1 MKIKKLLLMS
11 VVLLIVA
18 SSCQRNQPKQDET
31 KMAAM
36 KQKVDEYAIVQ
47 LTTDL
52 GQLTEK
58 ERQILPLL
66 FQAADIMDELYW
78 LQTYGNK
85 EELLPGLDSLTRRF
99 AEINYGPW
107 DRLNNNEPFID
118 GVSPK
123 PLGANFYPQDMTTE
137 EFEKLA
143 DPSKTSLY
151 TIIRRNAKGELIVIP
166 YREAYS
172 DQLTKASALLLEA
185 ASLTEDSGLKNYLQ
199 LRAKALTTDHYYES
213 DLAWM
218 DMKNNH
224 IDFILGPIENY
235 EDQLFGYKTSFES
248 FILIK
253 DLEWTKNIEH
263 IVTLLP
269 KLQKSLSVPEAYKAE
284 TPASSSDLGV
294 YDAIYYAG
302 NCNAGSK
309 TIAINLPNDP
319 QIQKLKG
326 SRRLQL
332 KNTMHAKF
340 DKILL
345 PIATLV
351 LDPSQLKYVRFD
363 AFFENVMFHEIAHGL
378 GVHQTI
384 KGNADVRET
393 LKDTYST
400 LEEAKADITGLHLI
414 TTMHNMGEMTDRD
427 LMENYVTFLA
437 GIFRSVRFGASSAH
451 GKANMIQFN
460 YFLQNEAIKMDPSTG
475 TYKIDL
481 EKMKKAV
488 SDLSGMIIQIQG
500 DGDYRKAQQ
509 LIADMGNIPPK
520 MQTSLDK
527 IAQAGIPKDVVFEQG
542 LKVVGL

>member
-218 DMKNNH
+218 D
-224 IDFILGPIENY
+224 
-235 EDQLFGYKTSFES
+235 
-248 FILIK
+248 
-253 DLEWTKNIEH
+253 
-263 IVTLLP
+263 
-269 KLQKSLSVPEAYKAE
+269 KL
-284 TPASSSDLGV
+284 
-294 YDAIYYAG
+294 
-302 NCNAGSK
+302 
-309 TIAINLPNDP
+309 
-319 QIQKLKG
+319 
-326 SRRLQL
+326 
-332 KNTMHAKF
+332 
-340 DKILL
+340 
-345 PIATLV
+345 
-351 LDPSQLKYVRFD
+351 
-363 AFFENVMFHEIAHGL
+363 
-378 GVHQTI
+378 
-384 KGNADVRET
+384 
-393 LKDTYST
+393 
-400 LEEAKADITGLHLI
+400 
-414 TTMHNMGEMTDRD
+414 
-427 LMENYVTFLA
+427 
-437 GIFRSVRFGASSAH
+437 
-451 GKANMIQFN
+451 
-460 YFLQNEAIKMDPSTG
+460 
-475 TYKIDL
+475 
-481 EKMKKAV
+481 
-488 SDLSGMIIQIQG
+488 
-500 DGDYRKAQQ
+500 
-509 LIADMGNIPPK
+509 
-520 MQTSLDK
+520 
-527 IAQAGIPKDVVFEQG
+527 
-542 LKVVGL
+542 

>member
-1 MKIKKLLLMS
+1 MSMLLLIMM
-11 VVLLIVA
+11 
-18 SSCQRNQPKQDET
+18 SSCRRTQPKQDEV

-36 KQKVDEYAIVQ
+36 KEKVEEYAVVK

-52 GQLTEK
+52 SLLTEK
-58 ERQILPLL
+58 ERQMLPLL

-78 LQTYGNK
+78 LQTFGNK
-85 EELLPGLDSLTRRF
+85 EELLSKLDTLTRRF

-107 DRLNNNEPFID
+107 DRLNNNEPFVEGI
-118 GVSPK
+118 GEK
-123 PLGANFYPQDMTTE
+123 PLGANFYPKDMTTE

-143 DPSKTSLY
+143 NPAKASLY
-151 TIIRRNAKGELIVIP
+151 TLIQRDENNQLIVVP
-166 YREAYS
+166 YSVAYKE
-172 DQLTKASALLLEA
+172 QLTKASALLLQA
-185 ASLTEDSGLKNYLQ
+185 AALAENSGLKNYLQ
-199 LRAKALTTDHYYES
+199 LRAKALITDNYYES

-218 DMKNNH
+218 DMKDNH
-224 IDFILGPIENY
+224 IDFIIGPIENY

-248 FILIK
+248 FILVK
-253 DLEWTKNIEH
+253 DREWTDKIQH
-263 IVTLLP
+263 IATLLP
-269 KLQKSLSVPEAYKAE
+269 KLQKSLSVPDAYKAE
-284 TPASSSDLGV
+284 IPASTSDLGV

-302 NCNAGSK
+302 DCNAGSK

-319 QIQKLKG
+319 QVQKLKG

-332 KNTMHAKF
+332 KNTMQAKF
-340 DKILL
+340 DRILL
-345 PIATLV
+345 PIASIV
-351 LDPSQLKYVRFD
+351 FNPSQMKYIKFD

-384 KGNADVRET
+384 KEKVDVREA

-400 LEEAKADITGLHLI
+400 LEEAKADITSLHLI
-414 TTMHNMGEMTDRD
+414 TTMHTIGEMSNRD

-460 YFLQNEAIKMDPSTG
+460 YFLQNEAIKIDPSTG
-475 TYKIDL
+475 TYSIDF

-488 SDLSGMIIQIQG
+488 SDLSALIIQIQG
-500 DGDYRKAQQ
+500 DGDYQRAKQ

-520 MQTSLDK
+520 MQTTLDK
-527 IAQAGIPKDVVFEQG
+527 VAQAGIPKDIVFEQG
-542 LKVVGL
+542 PKVLGL